1 MDWSSSLS
9 PQGEASLN
17 SNSGKGDLRV
27 RPTICGNEWADTPG
41 PPLQFMRYGLIA
53 GNGRFPFMVVE
64 GARRA
69 GVSLSVAAIREET
82 DPELEREVERL
93 TWVGIGQLGKM
104 IRFFKGE
111 GVEQAIMAGQVKHV
125 QIFSRAVPDARML
138 KMLLKLPRRN
148 TNSLIGAVA
157 AELASEGIDLID
169 STYFLQDHL
178 PVAGPL
184 TNRKPNA
191 AERAD
196 IDYGLEIAREMARL
210 DLGQTI
216 VVRGKACVAIEAME
230 GTDETIRRAGELLG
244 RSGGPKR
251 LSLTTGALTVL
262 KLSKPDQDMR
272 FDVPVVGIPTI
283 ETMIAAG
290 ATCLCI
296 SAGKT
301 LMFDRDEMMALANK
315 HKLAIVAV

>member
-1 MDWSSSLS
+1 
-9 PQGEASLN
+9 
-17 SNSGKGDLRV
+17 
-27 RPTICGNEWADTPG
+27 
-41 PPLQFMRYGLIA
+41 MRYGLIA
-53 GNGRFPFMVVE
+53 GNGRFPFMVVA
-64 GARRA
+64 GAKRA

-82 DPELEREVERL
+82 DPGIEAEVERL

-111 GVEQAIMAGQVKHV
+111 GVEKAIMAGQVKHV

-148 TNSLIGAVA
+148 TSSLIGAVA

-169 STYFLQDHL
+169 STCFLQDYL
-178 PVAGPL
+178 PKAGTL
-184 TNRKPNA
+184 TRRKPNA
-191 AERAD
+191 GELAD
-196 IDYGLEIAREMARL
+196 VEYGLEIAREMARL

-230 GTDETIRRAGELLG
+230 GTDETIRRAGELL
-244 RSGGPKR
+244 RGGKQKQKR
-251 LSLTTGALTVL
+251 LRLTSGSLTVL

-272 FDVPVVGIPTI
+272 FDVPVVGVPTI
-283 ETMIAAG
+283 ETMVEAG
-290 ATCLCI
+290 GTCLCI

-301 LMFDRDEMMALANK
+301 LMFDRDEMIANANK
-315 HKLAIVAV
+315 HKIAIVAV

>member
-1 MDWSSSLS
+1 
-9 PQGEASLN
+9 
-17 SNSGKGDLRV
+17 
-27 RPTICGNEWADTPG
+27 
-41 PPLQFMRYGLIA
+41 MRYGLIA

-69 GVSLSVAAIREET
+69 GVSLAVAAIREET
-82 DPELEREVERL
+82 DPSIEQQVERL

-111 GVEQAIMAGQVKHV
+111 GVEKAIMAGQVKHV

-148 TNSLIGAVA
+148 TTSLIGAVA

-169 STYFLQDHL
+169 STYFLQDDL
-178 PVAGPL
+178 PAAGTL
-184 TNRKPNA
+184 TRRKPNA
-191 AERAD
+191 AERGD
-196 IDYGLEIAREMARL
+196 LEYGLEIGREMAGL

-230 GTDETIRRAGELLG
+230 GTDETIRRAGELMRG
-244 RSGGPKR
+244 AGDKQKR
-251 LSLTTGALTVL
+251 LKLSSGALTVL

-272 FDVPVVGIPTI
+272 FDVPVVGLPTI
-283 ETMIAAG
+283 ENMVAAG
-290 ATCLCI
+290 ATCLCL
-296 SAGKT
+296 SAAKT
-301 LMFDRDEMMALANK
+301 LMFDRHEMIALADKNK
-315 HKLAIVAV
+315 IAIVAV